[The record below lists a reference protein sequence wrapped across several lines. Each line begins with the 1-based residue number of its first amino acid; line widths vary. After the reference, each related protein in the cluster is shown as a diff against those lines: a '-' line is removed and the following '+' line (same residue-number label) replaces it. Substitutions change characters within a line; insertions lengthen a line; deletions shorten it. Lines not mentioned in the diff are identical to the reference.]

1 MTYRSTILN
10 ISTAI
15 FLTGILIYTIWN
27 YKTLSA
33 GEGWG
38 IVAMYG
44 LAGIG
49 VIAGL
54 TDLNLQKLIKS
65 RTLLNTVGLIIVVAP
80 TIAILTD

>member
-80 TIAILTD
+80 TIANLTD